1 MNDPQPPAAPRRR
14 VRSFVRREGRLTP
27 GQQRALENLWPR
39 YGLDNGAVCL
49 DLNAVFGR
57 QAPRILEIG
66 FGNGAALIA
75 LAAAH
80 PERDYLG
87 IEVHRPGVGAA
98 LLAIAAQGLTNV
110 RVICADAVEVL
121 SHALPDA
128 SLAGIQIFFPDPW
141 HKQRHHKRRLIQAE
155 FATLLARKLA
165 GGGYLHVATDWEDY
179 AHHILAVLDALP
191 QLHNNAG
198 PGQFLPRPEQR
209 PVTRFEQRGQRLGH
223 AVFDLLYTRPAE

>member
-1 MNDPQPPAAPRRR
+1 MNESILPVAKHRR

-27 GQQRALENLWPR
+27 GQQRAMNSLWPH
-39 YGLDNGAVCL
+39 YGLSTTTECL
-49 DLNAVFGR
+49 DLDAVFGR

-80 PERDYLG
+80 PEQDYLG
-87 IEVHRPGVGAA
+87 IEVHRPGVGAL
-98 LLAIAAQGLTNV
+98 LLAVETQTLKNV

-121 SHALPDA
+121 THALPDA

-155 FATLLARKLA
+155 FAALLTRKLA
-165 GGGYLHVATDWEDY
+165 VGSGLHVATDWRDY
-179 AHHILAVLDALP
+179 AQQILGVLDATPHLA
-191 QLHNNAG
+191 NNAG
-198 PGQFLPRPEQR
+198 TGQFSPRPEQR
-209 PVTRFEQRGQRLGH
+209 PVTRFEQRGQGLGH
-223 AVFDLLYTRPAE
+223 AVFDLIYTRLTE